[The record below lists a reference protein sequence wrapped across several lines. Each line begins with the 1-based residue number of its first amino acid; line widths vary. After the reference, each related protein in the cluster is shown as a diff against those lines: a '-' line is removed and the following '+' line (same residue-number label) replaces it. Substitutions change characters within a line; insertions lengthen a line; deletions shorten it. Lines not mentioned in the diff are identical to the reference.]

1 MVMNNFGVIMK
12 INSKN
17 IIDLSLKEKE
27 IKINGLERLWI
38 IIIYKTVT
46 FFIINQPFWKLN
58 IILLTDISCN

>member
-1 MVMNNFGVIMK
+1 MNNFGVIMI

-38 IIIYKTVT
+38 IIINKTVT
-46 FFIINQPFWKLN
+46 FFIINQPFQKLN
-58 IILLTDISCN
+58 IILLTAILSN